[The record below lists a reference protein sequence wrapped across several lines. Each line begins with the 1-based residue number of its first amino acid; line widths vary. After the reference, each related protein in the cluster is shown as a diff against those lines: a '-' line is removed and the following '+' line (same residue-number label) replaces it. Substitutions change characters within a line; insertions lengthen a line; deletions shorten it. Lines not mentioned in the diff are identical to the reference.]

1 MLKRYFNTST
11 TMSEQKKTVIVVGG
25 GLAGLSAALEAHN
38 NQGQNTKVVL
48 IEKEKNIGGNSMKA
62 TSGINAIEPL
72 NNDSRDAF
80 IQDTLKSGA
89 GICSEELVVKLVDE
103 SRPALDWLIKE
114 SEFEAGNP
122 TLDLSVVSR
131 CGGHSHGRTH
141 RCPAQNGRPVPVGW
155 KLVDTLK
162 KKFTS
167 YPDVEVIT
175 NARVLN
181 LLTEPVENNL
191 KKVVG
196 VKISKKDPETEQES
210 TETIHASAVI
220 LASGGFGGQTGH
232 HLPDGQNTLL
242 SEFAPQLVDTAT
254 TNGPWANG
262 DGVRL
267 GLSIGAGMR
276 DMDQVQVHPT
286 GFVDPSN
293 PTASTKFLAPE
304 ALRAYGG
311 VLLNGE
317 GKRFADELTLRDKV
331 SAAVFRQTGTIHNH
345 PESFMSKTLPE
356 KYSAA
361 YMILTDEAVEGFGKS
376 TLGFYA
382 SKGFFKQVEGVENL
396 AKLLDVEKDALE
408 QEFKEY
414 DEHVESEKPDSFG
427 KSNFPGRLLANPS
440 TTYWVSL
447 ITPVVHY
454 TMGGLD
460 MNADASILTEEH
472 EVIPG
477 LYGAGEVTGG
487 VHGHNRLAG
496 NSLLECVVFG
506 RTAGRNA
513 AIYAQNN

>member
-1 MLKRYFNTST
+1 M
-11 TMSEQKKTVIVVGG
+11 
-25 GLAGLSAALEAHN
+25 
-38 NQGQNTKVVL
+38 
-48 IEKEKNIGGNSMKA
+48 
-62 TSGINAIEPL
+62 
-72 NNDSRDAF
+72 
-80 IQDTLKSGA
+80 
-89 GICSEELVVKLVDE
+89 
-103 SRPALDWLIKE
+103 
-114 SEFEAGNP
+114 
-122 TLDLSVVSR
+122 
-131 CGGHSHGRTH
+131 
-141 RCPAQNGRPVPVGW
+141 
-155 KLVDTLK
+155 
-162 KKFTS
+162 
-167 YPDVEVIT
+167 
-175 NARVLN
+175 
-181 LLTEPVENNL
+181 
-191 KKVVG
+191 
-196 VKISKKDPETEQES
+196 
-210 TETIHASAVI
+210 
-220 LASGGFGGQTGH
+220 
-232 HLPDGQNTLL
+232 
-242 SEFAPQLVDTAT
+242 
-254 TNGPWANG
+254 
-262 DGVRL
+262 
-267 GLSIGAGMR
+267 
-276 DMDQVQVHPT
+276 
-286 GFVDPSN
+286 
-293 PTASTKFLAPE
+293 APE

-331 SAAVFRQTGTIHNH
+331 SAAVFRQTGTIHSR

-440 TTYWVSL
+440 TTYWVAL

-460 MNADASILTEEH
+460 MNADASILTEDH